1 MLLVDHFERVAR
13 EAPDRIFVHFVA
25 DDADTDRMITYGE
38 AAARAAHL
46 AGHLRSLGVGP
57 GDPVAVLMP
66 NSIDWL
72 VTYFACQKI
81 GAVAAGLNTDLTAG
95 ELQSYIDTVTPRVIV
110 TAQAHNALALS
121 LAASSPSIAHI
132 LSDAPVDGM
141 GDIASAAAA
150 PVLARDP
157 AIADDALLSIV
168 FTSGT
173 TGAKPKAALQRS
185 SSIIHGIAGYQAHLK
200 LTPQDRVM
208 LVTPLLHGMA
218 LNWGT
223 TMSVLSGCTIVLARR
238 FSASRFWGQA
248 DRGAVSVLWTM
259 GSVIAILLT
268 LPPSEVERRAVE
280 QLRILFANGAAG
292 RWRQIRERWNCDVL
306 DGYGMTETPGT
317 LAGPDCYDLP
327 DPYPCVGR
335 PVPGID
341 LRIVDPDTG
350 ADRPVREVGE
360 IVARFGQGFAGY
372 LNNEAAFKEAVRD
385 GWFHTGDLA
394 YRDEEG
400 RFFFVDR
407 LKSIIR
413 RGGENIASLEIEN
426 CIVQHPEVREAIA
439 LPRPDDV
446 LGETVLVVLI
456 PMEDDRVFSLEEIR
470 SFCEGKL
477 APFKWP
483 EEARTLDGT
492 MVPRTETGRVKKLVF
507 RKALG
512 LMPGLT
518 R

>member
-1 MLLVDHFERVAR
+1 MLLIDHFETIAR
-13 EAPDRIFVHFVA
+13 EAPERVFVHFVA
-25 DDADTDRMITYGE
+25 DEKEADSTITY
-38 AAARAAHL
+38 AAAAERAAHL
-46 AGHLRSLGVGP
+46 AAHLRACGVGR
-57 GDPVAVLMP
+57 GDPVAILMP

-81 GAVAAGLNTDLTAG
+81 GAIAAGLSTDLLPGELRSYMDTLACRVLVTAG
-95 ELQSYIDTVTPRVIV
+95 
-110 TAQAHNALALS
+110 AHNALALD
-121 LAASSPSIAHI
+121 LAAANPGVAHVF
-132 LSDAPVDGM
+132 SDAPVEGM
-141 GDIASAAAA
+141 LDSTRAAAE
-150 PVLARDP
+150 PVWSRDP
-157 AIADDALLSIV
+157 GLPDDALLSIV

-185 SSIIHGIAGYQAHLK
+185 SSIIRGIAGYQEELK

-223 TMSVLSGCTIVLARR
+223 TMCVLSGCTMVLARR
-238 FSASRFWGQA
+238 FSASRFWDQA
-248 DRGAVSVLWTM
+248 DRGGVTVLWTM
-259 GSVIAILLT
+259 GAVIAILLT
-268 LPPSEVERRAVE
+268 LAPSAVERRAVE
-280 QLRILFANGAAG
+280 KLRILFANGASG
-292 RWRQIRERWNCDVL
+292 RWRQIRERWGCDVL

-317 LAGPDCYDLP
+317 LASPDCYDLP
-327 DPYPCVGR
+327 DAYPCVGR
-335 PVPGID
+335 PVSGVA
-341 LRIVDPDTG
+341 LRIVNPDTG
-350 ADRPVREVGE
+350 VEVGVREVGE
-360 IVARFGQGFAGY
+360 ITSRFGQGFAGY
-372 LNNEAAFKEAVRD
+372 LNNEAALKEVVRD

-426 CIVQHPEVREAIA
+426 CIVQHPEIREAIA
-439 LPRPDDV
+439 LPQPHDV

-456 PMEDDRVFSLEEIR
+456 PLEEGRVFSLDEIR
-470 SFCEGKL
+470 RFCEGKL

-483 EEARTLDGT
+483 EAVRTIDGT
-492 MVPRTETGRVKKLVF
+492 DVPRTETGRVKKVLF

-512 LMPGLT
+512 LIP
-518 R
+518 